1 MGRFYIYCCS
11 VCIHSCSI
19 NLSAFGSFPA
29 LSLHSHQTLL
39 FSFCLPL
46 SLSLA
51 RPPSLCRCFHAFLYS
66 FVTVFSVP
74 RSLPFHVVPPLVA
87 LVLLSFFHLPPSVC
101 PSVHPSIPSIPPP
114 LAFPRI
120 FPFLVSFC
128 SSLGRTAAPTFSQS
142 LRHSRASNA
151 VNEHIFRGRNRTS
164 HLDSVEERSAE
175 SSARNSVLAHP
186 QPRQRQKSPSS
197 VPGPFTA
204 DAAAAPPATWSKLW
218 RRRRPRQRCCAL

>member
-1 MGRFYIYCCS
+1 MGRFYISCCS

-87 LVLLSFFHLPPSVC
+87 LVLLSFFHLPLSVRPSIHSIYPTSPCFPPHFSISCLFLLFTRENSGPNLLSVSPSFSRVERRERAHFPRPQSHFALGLC
-101 PSVHPSIPSIPPP
+101 RGEKRGIFGSQLGPRTPPTSTAAKKSVVRSRSVH
-114 LAFPRI
+114 RR
-120 FPFLVSFC
+120 C
-128 SSLGRTAAPTFSQS
+128 
-142 LRHSRASNA
+142 
-151 VNEHIFRGRNRTS
+151 
-164 HLDSVEERSAE
+164 
-175 SSARNSVLAHP
+175 
-186 QPRQRQKSPSS
+186 
-197 VPGPFTA
+197 
-204 DAAAAPPATWSKLW
+204 
-218 RRRRPRQRCCAL
+218 RRRAAGHME

>member
-1 MGRFYIYCCS
+1 MNFCLGRFYISCCS

-87 LVLLSFFHLPPSVC
+87 LVLLSFFHLPLSVRPSIHSIYPTSPCFPPHFSISCLFLLFTRENSGPNLLSVSPSFSRVERRERAHFPRPQSHFALGLC
-101 PSVHPSIPSIPPP
+101 RGEKRGIFGSQLGPRTPPTSTAAKKSVVRSRSVH
-114 LAFPRI
+114 RR
-120 FPFLVSFC
+120 C
-128 SSLGRTAAPTFSQS
+128 
-142 LRHSRASNA
+142 
-151 VNEHIFRGRNRTS
+151 
-164 HLDSVEERSAE
+164 
-175 SSARNSVLAHP
+175 
-186 QPRQRQKSPSS
+186 
-197 VPGPFTA
+197 
-204 DAAAAPPATWSKLW
+204 
-218 RRRRPRQRCCAL
+218 RRRAAGHME